1 MLEIPSDCFDL
12 LVSNDVKQTWV
23 GNNYAMEGIIHEN
36 DGEGHTDSWGVE
48 WVKEGSFNQIRKSPL
63 EYASEEEILSY
74 KFPYKQIEQLL
85 TNMEKVLPY
94 SKELLSKA
102 AAFAIETGE
111 KACSK
116 FPLDWLWTGDDVGG
130 QASMMISPELWRE
143 MLKPHLKEIFDVGRK
158 RDLWI
163 AYHSCG
169 AIRPIIPDLIEIGL
183 DVLNPIQR
191 NCPGMD
197 PYELKKEFGGEL
209 TFMGGLD
216 TQYLV
221 PNGTSEEVYKETL
234 NLIEGMTVD
243 GGSYILAAS
252 HTIPPETPVENIFAM
267 YSAAGVSSEEIY
279 DRAADVRNRSE
290 K

>member
-1 MLEIPSDCFDL
+1 
-12 LVSNDVKQTWV
+12 
-23 GNNYAMEGIIHEN
+23 
-36 DGEGHTDSWGVE
+36 
-48 WVKEGSFNQIRKSPL
+48 
-63 EYASEEEILSY
+63 
-74 KFPYKQIEQLL
+74 
-85 TNMEKVLPY
+85 
-94 SKELLSKA
+94 
-102 AAFAIETGE
+102 
-111 KACSK
+111 
-116 FPLDWLWTGDDVGG
+116 
-130 QASMMISPELWRE
+130 
-143 MLKPHLKEIFDVGRK
+143 
-158 RDLWI
+158 
-163 AYHSCG
+163 
-169 AIRPIIPDLIEIGL
+169 
-183 DVLNPIQR
+183 
-191 NCPGMD
+191 MD